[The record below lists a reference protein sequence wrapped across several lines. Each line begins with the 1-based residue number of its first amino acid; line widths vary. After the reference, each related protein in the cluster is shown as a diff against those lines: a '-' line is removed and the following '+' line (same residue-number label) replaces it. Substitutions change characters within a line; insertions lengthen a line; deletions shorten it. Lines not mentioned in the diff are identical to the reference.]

1 MKINCLIV
9 DDEPVAREILEIYAA
24 KIPQLNLV
32 KSCQTA
38 AEALELL
45 NTKRI
50 DLLLLDINMPNIS
63 GLQLAK
69 AINEKTAVIFTTA
82 YREYALDGFD
92 LQAVDYL
99 LKPISFDRFLKA
111 INKYFSLNLQK
122 STLNAS
128 AVRRQKSNNFIF
140 IRSDRKMIK
149 IDFDAI
155 LYIESLSDYL
165 KIFTINGM
173 FITRETIT
181 NIESKLPQDLF
192 LRIHR
197 SYLVSLRKI
206 DSYTKE
212 HIEIKNKALP
222 LSRSY
227 KTAVLTILD
236 NI

>member
-9 DDEPVAREILEIYAA
+9 DDEPVAREILESYTA

-32 KSCQTA
+32 KSCQNA
-38 AEALELL
+38 AEALDLL
-45 NTKRI
+45 NTKNI

-69 AINEKTAVIFTTA
+69 ATSSKTAVIFTTA
-82 YREYALDGFD
+82 YREYAIDGFD

-111 INKYFSLNLQK
+111 INKYFELSHKN
-122 STLNAS
+122 TI
-128 AVRRQKSNNFIF
+128 SNDNSNDLSKNDFIF
-140 IRSDRKMIK
+140 IRSDRKMVK
-149 IDFDAI
+149 LNFDTI
-155 LYIESLSDYL
+155 LYIESLSDYV
-165 KIFTINGM
+165 KIFTKDSM

-181 NIESKLPQDLF
+181 NIESKLPHEKF

-197 SYLVSLRKI
+197 SYLVALDKI
-206 DSYTKE
+206 NSYTKE
-212 HIEIKNKALP
+212 HLEINDKALP
-222 LSRSY
+222 LSRTY
-227 KTAVLTILD
+227 KTSVLSILD